1 MGFAREWPPRLVELF
16 CLIEEKKAEKFL
28 AHSLSKQKN
37 QFDSLERLY
46 SCKYFRLFLKT
57 SNKNEIQISISKKF
71 FKLAVNRN
79 KIKRQIKEIYRSLP
93 SSCHVKGVLVFSVF
107 RPFGELSYTLASN
120 EIAAAFDKILK
131 NDLE

>member
-1 MGFAREWPPRLVELF
+1 MREWPPRLVELF

-37 QFDSLERLY
+37 QFESLERLY

-71 FKLAVNRN
+71 FKLAVDRN

-93 SSCHVKGVLVFSVF
+93 SGCHMKGVVVFSVF
-107 RPFGELSYTLASN
+107 RPFAELSYMQAEA
-120 EIAAAFDKILK
+120 EIATAIKQITK
-131 NDLE
+131 E